1 MAESSL
7 ELDYAERFKD
17 FLRNFRDR
25 LGELKYLQRLRRMIS
40 FNQSSLIVDYPDL
53 YRYDTELAEAV
64 VEDPDRFIRSAG
76 DAIKEL
82 VAQEDPE
89 YAEKKRRFVPRFVN
103 LFETVKIRE
112 IRSEHI
118 GRLVQIDGVITRML
132 PVKSKLVKAVFLHDK
147 CGGTFTWP
155 PGDEELQEDKLERP
169 PYCPLC
175 GESGGRF
182 ILVKEKSTYIDYQ
195 KIVVQERPEDV
206 PGGQMPR
213 SIEVKLTGD
222 LVDTARP
229 GDRVQIAGIVRL
241 EPASPRSTLFDI
253 YIEANSIRVSEKELE
268 EVSITREDEERIR
281 QLARD
286 PWVRERII
294 ASIAPSIYGHWDLKE
309 AIALLLF
316 GGVPKV
322 LPDGTRIRGDIHVL
336 FIGDPGMAKSQ
347 LLQAAARVAPRA
359 VFTSG
364 KGSTA
369 AGLTAAV
376 LRDPKTGEWYLE
388 AGALVLADGG
398 VAIIDEFDKMRSED
412 RTAIHEA
419 MEQQSYH
426 RDFEILLGDGR
437 KVRIGELV
445 DSLMESRRAEV
456 IRGRETE
463 VLRVNDIYVV
473 AYDPEAKRTVLAKA
487 DRVSRHRAPRRLV
500 RIRFS
505 NGREVT
511 VTPEHPIMVWT
522 GGAIREKPASEVRPG
537 DIAVGVRFYGI
548 PEIYNTDPKTAGVAA
563 LLAAATEPPSFEGG
577 CLEATLPGASGLC
590 VEVARETLSGI
601 EAEYSVEE
609 LDGGW
614 CRLRICGNVAE
625 ALEALMPELLWS
637 RGEARIPARILA
649 AKREARREFLR
660 VYFQLRGR
668 IGPDGLALGASGRGL
683 AEDLQDLLLDFGV
696 YSVLDCSRGSC
707 SLRVQSPRDAE
718 VLLSIAGLEGGWALA
733 WPQGGEWDELPP
745 DASKRLV
752 DAAALAGVRGVAST
766 PGGGLDRGMASRL
779 LGELRERGAVGGVE
793 DLEGIVGGNIRFL
806 RVESVEVVENRDS
819 EWVYDVT
826 VEPYHLF
833 VSHGLVLH
841 NTISISKAGIVARLN
856 ARASVLAAGNPKLG
870 LYDPTKSFVDN
881 VNLPPTILS
890 RFDLIFV
897 LRDIPDKRRDAELA
911 AYVLEAHTGSDK
923 IRPDIDPQLLRKY
936 ILYARRYV
944 RRIRLA
950 PEAKEMLKDFFTSM
964 RASVLSKMQGEGPI
978 PIPITTRQL
987 EALIR
992 LTEAHARMALREE
1005 AGPEDAAEAIRL
1017 TLSFL
1022 TSVGFDVETGVVD
1035 VGMLA
1040 SGATFR
1046 MRTIMSTIQDIIKE
1060 MQKERGCVPLKR
1072 ILEEAEAR
1080 RIPRE
1085 KAQEAVEIMH
1095 RRGLIFDKGGNQ
1107 CYALVP

>member
-1 MAESSL
+1 VAESDSAGL
-7 ELDYAERFKD
+7 QLDYSERFKD

-25 LGELKYLQRLRRMIS
+25 SGELKYIQRLRRMIN
-40 FNQSSLIVDYPDL
+40 FNQSSLVVDYPDI
-53 YRYDTELAEAV
+53 YRYDTELAEALI
-64 VEDPDRFIRSAG
+64 ERPDDVIKSAG
-76 DAIKEL
+76 DAIREL

-89 YAEKKRRFVPRFVN
+89 YAERKKRFVPRFVN
-103 LFETVKIRE
+103 LFETIRIRD
-112 IRSEHI
+112 IRSEHV

-132 PVKSKLVKAVFLHDK
+132 PVKSKLVRAVFLHDK
-147 CGGTFTWP
+147 CGATFQWP
-155 PGDEELQEDKLERP
+155 PGDAGFIEERLEKP
-169 PYCPLC
+169 PYCPVC

-182 ILVKEKSTYIDYQ
+182 ILLKEKSEYIDYQ

-213 SIEVKLTGD
+213 SIEVRLTGD

-241 EPASPRSTLFDI
+241 EPSSPKSLLFDV
-253 YIEANSIRVSEKELE
+253 YIDANSIKVSEKELE

-281 QLARD
+281 ELARD
-286 PWVRERII
+286 PWVREKII

-316 GGVPKV
+316 GGIPKV

-398 VAIIDEFDKMRSED
+398 VAIIDEFDKMRNED

-426 RDFEILLGDGR
+426 RDFELMLADGR
-437 KVRIGELV
+437 KVKIGDLV
-445 DSLMESRRAEV
+445 DSLMEAYRPLV
-456 IRGRETE
+456 VKGRDTE
-463 VLRVNDIYVV
+463 ILYVNGIYLLSV
-473 AYDPEAKRTVLAKA
+473 DPETGRIIPVKA
-487 DRVSRHRAPRRLV
+487 DRVSRHKAPDRF
-500 RIRFS
+500 IEISFS
-505 NGREVT
+505 NGRT
-511 VTPEHPIMVWT
+511 IRVTPEHPVMVWD
-522 GGAIREKPASEVRPG
+522 GGRIVEKPAAEVRPG
-537 DIAVGVRFYGI
+537 DEAVSVRY
-548 PEIYNTDPKTAGVAA
+548 YNIMGGSGLDPVEAA
-563 LLAAATEPPSFEGG
+563 L
-577 CLEATLPGASGLC
+577 
-590 VEVARETLSGI
+590 I
-601 EAEYSVEE
+601 
-609 LDGGW
+609 
-614 CRLRICGNVAE
+614 
-625 ALEALMPELLWS
+625 
-637 RGEARIPARILA
+637 
-649 AKREARREFLR
+649 
-660 VYFQLRGR
+660 
-668 IGPDGLALGASGRGL
+668 GLALGGLRVQLDRGRALIEAPEDAFNDVKGLLDSLGAEYRASPEGGRALVEVEVGGDAEALRDALASRRVPPQLMRAGLQAKRAFLEALALAAPCKGCRGL
-683 AEDLQDLLLDFGV
+683 VCVPSRGVAEDVQDLLLTL
-696 YSVLDCSRGSC
+696 SVRSTLEASGDCYAV
-707 SLRVQSPRDAE
+707 RVNEA
-718 VLLSIAGLEGGWALA
+718 
-733 WPQGGEWDELPP
+733 
-745 DASKRLV
+745 
-752 DAAALAGVRGVAST
+752 DAAALAGALALGAGAL
-766 PGGGLDRGMASRL
+766 PDGGGLAL
-779 LGELRERGAVGGVE
+779 PVARGAAGAAGGSSRGAL
-793 DLEGIVGGNIRFL
+793 D
-806 RVESVEVVENRDS
+806 RVVVTGVRVVENRDS

-856 ARASVLAAGNPKLG
+856 ARASVLAAGNPKFG
-870 LYDPTKSFVDN
+870 LYDPSKSFVDN

-897 LRDIPDKRRDAELA
+897 LRDVPDKRRDAELA
-911 AYVLEAHTGSDK
+911 SYVLEAHTSSER
-923 IRPDIDPQLLRKY
+923 IRPEIEPQLLRKY

-944 RRIRLA
+944 RRVRLSR
-950 PEAKEMLKDFFTSM
+950 EAKEMLKNFFTSM
-964 RASVLSKMQGEGPI
+964 RATALSYMQGEGPL

-1022 TSVGFDVETGVVD
+1022 TSVGFDVEAGVVD
-1035 VGMLA
+1035 VGMLS
-1040 SGATFR
+1040 SGATYR
-1046 MRTIMSTIQDIIKE
+1046 MRAVMSLIQDIIKE
-1060 MQKERGCVPLKR
+1060 KQSSNPRGCAPLKE
-1072 ILEEAEAR
+1072 ILEEAQSR
-1080 RIPRE
+1080 GINRE
-1085 KAQEAVEIMH
+1085 KAREAVERMYRNGVIYD
-1095 RRGLIFDKGGNQ
+1095 RGNQ
-1107 CYALVP
+1107 CYALV